1 MAAAPS
7 AAAASQ
13 MHTIAGTAISITAN
27 ATARTSQCQN
37 AIAAGSYAIE
47 GPYLNRSPR
56 RYVVPQQWD

>member
-1 MAAAPS
+1 MAAVPS

-37 AIAAGSYAIE
+37 AIACG
-47 GPYLNRSPR
+47 LLCH
-56 RYVVPQQWD
+56 